1 MNAIRPQR
9 LRGVTQKTGVCTDRE
24 GYVASVDA
32 NNNRTKQVSSRSH
45 DKNPRDRD
53 ARRTTHARAAQ
64 DNHDAGGARY
74 GSALPRG
81 ED

>member
-1 MNAIRPQR
+1 MNACNI
-9 LRGVTQKTGVCTDRE
+9 
-24 GYVASVDA
+24 
-32 NNNRTKQVSSRSH
+32 RTKHVSSRSD

-53 ARRTTHARAAQ
+53 GRRTTHARAAQ

-74 GSALPRG
+74 GAALPRG